1 MYHYEIHHFQ
11 ARIFCRATGWLVS
24 SLPRHQPSPTW
35 GTQDGGSA
43 NNHKT
48 KILKIRFGDPIPF
61 GESVSFVCE
70 KGMAFEED
78 YHQTSFEVTCQVL
91 RFNFSTSMCK
101 SQRTRTG
108 RRAEAKKVISL
119 FQRTMSGQTVSE
131 VTTNTFNIIFE
142 ENIETTKIVLAG
154 PLCSAPPEIPFEGRV
169 EVIPGTFQL
178 QPISSC
184 QVKKDSGHV
193 ALHFSG
199 S

>member
-1 MYHYEIHHFQ
+1 
-11 ARIFCRATGWLVS
+11 
-24 SLPRHQPSPTW
+24 
-35 GTQDGGSA
+35 
-43 NNHKT
+43 
-48 KILKIRFGDPIPF
+48 
-61 GESVSFVCE
+61 
-70 KGMAFEED
+70 
-78 YHQTSFEVTCQVL
+78 
-91 RFNFSTSMCK
+91 MCK

-154 PLCSAPPEIPFEGRV
+154 PLCSAPPEIPFEGSV

-178 QPISSC
+178 QPIASC

-193 ALHFSG
+193 ALHFTHSHLKETVFFSG
-199 S
+199 CRSACFQCWRPVHDSTFLPLVSLGLPPGSHSQSTSSSSSSSQLNIF